1 MFLVQSDKS
10 QGSGDS
16 VSRKKKPNVATGRLV
31 TVTTYRV
38 ALRMLMRLALVLP
51 FSYNAS
57 FDLQTLALCEN
68 KRRQAR
74 QKSIGG

>member
-38 ALRMLMRLALVLP
+38 ALRMLMRP
-51 FSYNAS
+51 
-57 FDLQTLALCEN
+57 
-68 KRRQAR
+68 
-74 QKSIGG
+74 